1 MVPAVTDD
9 ADTWGLDAGMA
20 PEVEFRRT
28 GRGVAPADMSHSV
41 KTGWLVVGSVKTIVK
56 LGKLLEADLE
66 CRRCCK
72 CKGRGSKAK
81 SLRRRANVPNI
92 LRFFF
97 L

>member
-1 MVPAVTDD
+1 MAPEITPAGRRLVLVPENRFQWTEEALVVPAAADD

-41 KTGWLVVGSVKTIVK
+41 KTGWLVVGSVRTMVK

-66 CRRCCK
+66 
-72 CKGRGSKAK
+72 
-81 SLRRRANVPNI
+81 
-92 LRFFF
+92 
-97 L
+97 